1 VPHTIPVTRYFP
13 RDNVAWHLEEPRVLR
28 KLSLSLPA
36 MAVIAGLLV
45 RLIRV
50 GVSEM
55 SASWWGVFGAVAL
68 GVIVLLTT
76 ATAHL
81 GNYPVKQWMWRA
93 PLFGLAEGAA
103 EAGVSALLT
112 VIGVERLGSARAH
125 LSDWPSMATDTIV
138 GTPGLA
144 FLDGRVVMVSLFA
157 LVLAGVV
164 QVVRYLLLRSE
175 HRDHTAVAIHEE
187 HERQEQAASQHVE

>member
-1 VPHTIPVTRYFP
+1 MARYFP
-13 RDNVAWHLEEPRVLR
+13 RDRVEWHLEEPRVLR
-28 KLSLSLPA
+28 KLTLSLPA
-36 MAVIAGLLV
+36 MAAISGLLV

-50 GVSEM
+50 GISGI
-55 SASWWGVFGAVAL
+55 SASWWGVFGAIAL
-68 GVIVLLTT
+68 GLIVLLTI

-81 GNYPVKQWMWRA
+81 GNYPVKQWLWRA

-112 VIGVERLGSARAH
+112 AMGVERLGSTRAH
-125 LSDWPSMATDTIV
+125 LSDWPSMATDTII

-164 QVVRYLLLRSE
+164 QVVRFLLLRSE

-187 HERQEQAASQHVE
+187 HERQEQAAADRAE

>member
-1 VPHTIPVTRYFP
+1 MPPRYFP
-13 RDNVAWHLEEPRVLR
+13 RDKVEWQLEEPRVFR
-28 KLSLSLPA
+28 KITLSLPA
-36 MAVIAGLLV
+36 MAVIAGVLV

-50 GVSEM
+50 GISGTT
-55 SASWWGVFGAVAL
+55 ASWWGVFGAIAL
-68 GVIVLLTT
+68 GLVILLTL

-81 GNYPVKQWMWRA
+81 GNYPVRQWLWRA

-112 VIGVERLGSARAH
+112 VMGVERLGSARAH
-125 LSDWPSMATDTIV
+125 LSDWPSMATDTII
-138 GTPGLA
+138 GTPGLV

-164 QVVRYLLLRSE
+164 QVVRFLLLRSE
-175 HRDHTAVAIHEE
+175 NRDHTAVAIHDE
-187 HERQEQAASQHVE
+187 HERQEQAASHHAD

>member
-1 VPHTIPVTRYFP
+1 MARYFP

-28 KLSLSLPA
+28 KLTLSLPA

-50 GVSEM
+50 GVSGITV
-55 SASWWGVFGAVAL
+55 SWWGVFGAIAL
-68 GVIVLLTT
+68 GLIVLLTT

-81 GNYPVKQWMWRA
+81 GNYPVKQWLWRA

-112 VIGVERLGSARAH
+112 VIGVERVGSTRAH

-144 FLDGRVVMVSLFA
+144 FLDGRIVMVSLFA

-175 HRDHTAVAIHEE
+175 NRDHTAVAIHEE
-187 HERQEQAASQHVE
+187 HERQEQAASHHAD

>member
-1 VPHTIPVTRYFP
+1 VTRYFP

-28 KLSLSLPA
+28 KLTLSLPA
-36 MAVIAGLLV
+36 MAVIAGILV

-50 GVSEM
+50 GASEL
-55 SASWWGVFGAVAL
+55 STSWWGVFGGIAL
-68 GVIVLLTT
+68 GLIVLLTT

-81 GNYPVKQWMWRA
+81 GNYPVKQWLWRA
-93 PLFGLAEGAA
+93 PLFGVAEGAA

-112 VIGVERLGSARAH
+112 VIGVERLGSTRAH

-138 GTPGLA
+138 GTPGLG
-144 FLDGRVVMVSLFA
+144 FLDGRVVMVSVFA

-164 QVVRYLLLRSE
+164 QVVRYLLLRSAN
-175 HRDHTAVAIHEE
+175 RDHTAVAIHEE
-187 HERQEQAASQHVE
+187 HERQEQAASQQAE

>member
-1 VPHTIPVTRYFP
+1 MARYFP

-28 KLSLSLPA
+28 KLTLSLPA

-50 GVSEM
+50 GVSGITI
-55 SASWWGVFGAVAL
+55 SWWGVFGAIAL
-68 GVIVLLTT
+68 GLIVLLTT

-81 GNYPVKQWMWRA
+81 GNYPVKQWLWRA
-93 PLFGLAEGAA
+93 PLFGLAEAAA

-112 VIGVERLGSARAH
+112 VIGVERLGSTRAH

-144 FLDGRVVMVSLFA
+144 FLDGRIVMVSLFA

-175 HRDHTAVAIHEE
+175 NRDHTAVAIHEE
-187 HERQEQAASQHVE
+187 HERQEQAASHQAD

>member
-1 VPHTIPVTRYFP
+1 MARYFP
-13 RDNVAWHLEEPRVLR
+13 RDRVEWHLEEPRVLR
-28 KLSLSLPA
+28 KLTLSLPA
-36 MAVIAGLLV
+36 MAAISGLLV

-50 GVSEM
+50 GISGI
-55 SASWWGVFGAVAL
+55 SASWWGVFGAIAL
-68 GVIVLLTT
+68 GLIVLLTI

-81 GNYPVKQWMWRA
+81 GNYPVKQWLWRA

-112 VIGVERLGSARAH
+112 AMGVERLGSARAH
-125 LSDWPSMATDTIV
+125 LSDWPSMATDTII

-164 QVVRYLLLRSE
+164 QVVRFLLLRSE

-187 HERQEQAASQHVE
+187 HERQEQAAADRAE

>member
-1 VPHTIPVTRYFP
+1 MARYFP

-28 KLSLSLPA
+28 KLTLSLPA
-36 MAVIAGLLV
+36 MAAIAGLLV

-50 GVSEM
+50 GVSGITV
-55 SASWWGVFGAVAL
+55 SWWGVFGAIAL
-68 GVIVLLTT
+68 GLVVLLSI

-81 GNYPVKQWMWRA
+81 GNYPVKQWLWRA

-112 VIGVERLGSARAH
+112 VIGVERLGSTQAR
-125 LSDWPSMATDTIV
+125 LSDWPSMATDAIV

-144 FLDGRVVMVSLFA
+144 FLDGRIVMVSLFA

-175 HRDHTAVAIHEE
+175 NRDHTAVAIHEE
-187 HERQEQAASQHVE
+187 HERQEQAASHHVE

>member
-1 VPHTIPVTRYFP
+1 MARYFP

-28 KLSLSLPA
+28 KLTLSLPA

-50 GVSEM
+50 GVSGITV
-55 SASWWGVFGAVAL
+55 SWWGVFGAIAL
-68 GVIVLLTT
+68 GLIVLLTT

-81 GNYPVKQWMWRA
+81 GNYPLKQWLWRA

-112 VIGVERLGSARAH
+112 VIGVERVGSTRAH

-144 FLDGRVVMVSLFA
+144 FLDGRIMMVSLFA

-175 HRDHTAVAIHEE
+175 NRDHTAVAIHEE
-187 HERQEQAASQHVE
+187 HERQEQAASHHAD

>member
-1 VPHTIPVTRYFP
+1 VTRYFP

-28 KLSLSLPA
+28 KLTLSLPA
-36 MAVIAGLLV
+36 MAVIAGILV

-50 GVSEM
+50 GASEL
-55 SASWWGVFGAVAL
+55 STSWLGVFGGIAL
-68 GVIVLLTT
+68 GLIVLLTT

-81 GNYPVKQWMWRA
+81 GNYPVKQWLWRA

-112 VIGVERLGSARAH
+112 VIGVERLGSTRAH

-138 GTPGLA
+138 GTPGLE
-144 FLDGRVVMVSLFA
+144 FLDGRVVMVSVFA

-175 HRDHTAVAIHEE
+175 NRDHTAVAIHEE
-187 HERQEQAASQHVE
+187 HERQEQAASQQAE

>member
-1 VPHTIPVTRYFP
+1 MAPYFP

-28 KLSLSLPA
+28 KLTLSLPA
-36 MAVIAGLLV
+36 MAVIAGILV

-50 GVSEM
+50 GASEVST
-55 SASWWGVFGAVAL
+55 SWWGVFGGIAL
-68 GVIVLLTT
+68 GLIVLLTI

-81 GNYPVKQWMWRA
+81 GNYPVKQWLWRA

-103 EAGVSALLT
+103 EAGASALLT
-112 VIGVERLGSARAH
+112 VIGVERLGSTRAH

-144 FLDGRVVMVSLFA
+144 FLDGRIVMVSIFA

-175 HRDHTAVAIHEE
+175 NRDHTAVAIHEE
-187 HERQEQAASQHVE
+187 HERQEQAASHQVE

>member
-1 VPHTIPVTRYFP
+1 VTRYFP

-28 KLSLSLPA
+28 KLTLSLPA
-36 MAVIAGLLV
+36 MAVIAGALV

-50 GVSEM
+50 GVSEITV
-55 SASWWGVFGAVAL
+55 SWWGVFGAIAL
-68 GVIVLLTT
+68 GLIVLLTT

-81 GNYPVKQWMWRA
+81 GNYPVRQWLWRA

-112 VIGVERLGSARAH
+112 VLGVERLGSTRAH
-125 LSDWPSMATDTIV
+125 LSDWPSMATDTII

-144 FLDGRVVMVSLFA
+144 FLDGRIVMVALFA

-175 HRDHTAVAIHEE
+175 NRDHTAVAIHEE
-187 HERQEQAASQHVE
+187 HERQEQAASHHVE

>member
-1 VPHTIPVTRYFP
+1 VTRYFP

-28 KLSLSLPA
+28 KLTLSLPA
-36 MAVIAGLLV
+36 MAVIAGTLV

-50 GVSEM
+50 GVSEI
-55 SASWWGVFGAVAL
+55 SVSWWGVFGALAL
-68 GVIVLLTT
+68 GLIVLLTT

-81 GNYPVKQWMWRA
+81 GNYPVKQWLWRA

-112 VIGVERLGSARAH
+112 VAGIERLGSTRAH

-138 GTPGLA
+138 GTPVLG
-144 FLDGRVVMVSLFA
+144 FLDGRVVMVSVFA

-175 HRDHTAVAIHEE
+175 NRDHTAVAIHEE
-187 HERQEQAASQHVE
+187 HERQEQAASHQAD

>member
-1 VPHTIPVTRYFP
+1 MARYFP
-13 RDNVAWHLEEPRVLR
+13 RDNVAWHLEEPRVFR
-28 KLSLSLPA
+28 KLTLSLPA

-50 GVSEM
+50 GVSGI
-55 SASWWGVFGAVAL
+55 SASWWGVFGAIAL
-68 GVIVLLTT
+68 GLIVLLTI

-81 GNYPVKQWMWRA
+81 GNYPVKQWLWRA

-112 VIGVERLGSARAH
+112 VIGLERLGSTSAR

-175 HRDHTAVAIHEE
+175 NRDHTAVAIHEE
-187 HERQEQAASQHVE
+187 HERQEQAASHQAD

>member
-1 VPHTIPVTRYFP
+1 VTRYFP
-13 RDNVAWHLEEPRVLR
+13 REKVAWHLEEPRALR
-28 KLSLSLPA
+28 KLTLSLPA
-36 MAVIAGLLV
+36 MALLAGLLV

-50 GVSEM
+50 GVSEVTTT
-55 SASWWGVFGAVAL
+55 WWGVFGAVAL
-68 GVIVLLTT
+68 GVVILLST

-81 GNYPVKQWMWRA
+81 GNYPVKQWLWRA
-93 PLFGLAEGAA
+93 PVFGLAEGAA

-112 VIGVERLGSARAH
+112 VIGVERLGSTRAH

-144 FLDGRVVMVSLFA
+144 FLDGRIVMVSLFA

-164 QVVRYLLLRSE
+164 QVVRFLLLRSE
-175 HRDHTAVAIHEE
+175 DRDHTAVAIHEE
-187 HERQEQAASQHVE
+187 HERQEQAASHHAE

>member
-1 VPHTIPVTRYFP
+1 MTRYFP

-28 KLSLSLPA
+28 KLTLSLPA

-50 GVSEM
+50 GASEI
-55 SASWWGVFGAVAL
+55 SVSWWGIFGGIAL
-68 GVIVLLTT
+68 GLIVLLTT

-81 GNYPVKQWMWRA
+81 GNYPVKQWLWRA

-112 VIGVERLGSARAH
+112 VIGVERLGSTRAH

-138 GTPGLA
+138 GTPGLG
-144 FLDGRVVMVSLFA
+144 FLDGRIVMVSLFA
-157 LVLAGVV
+157 LTLAGVV

-175 HRDHTAVAIHEE
+175 NRDHTAVAIHEE
-187 HERQEQAASQHVE
+187 HERQEQAASQQAE

>member
-1 VPHTIPVTRYFP
+1 MHYTPVARYFP
-13 RDNVAWHLEEPRVLR
+13 RDKIAWHLEEPRVFR
-28 KLSLSLPA
+28 KLTLSLPA
-36 MAVIAGLLV
+36 MAIAAGVLV

-50 GVSEM
+50 GVGGI
-55 SASWWGVFGAVAL
+55 SASWWGVFGAIAL
-68 GVIVLLTT
+68 SMILLLTI

-81 GNYPVKQWMWRA
+81 GNYPVKQWLWRA

-112 VIGVERLGSARAH
+112 LFGVEVLGSTRAH
-125 LSDWPSMATDTIV
+125 LRDWPSMATDTII

-144 FLDGRVVMVSLFA
+144 FVDGRIVTVSLFA
-157 LVLAGVV
+157 LLLAGVV

-175 HRDHTAVAIHEE
+175 DRDTTAIAIHEE
-187 HERQEQAASQHVE
+187 HERQEQAAAERAE

>member
-1 VPHTIPVTRYFP
+1 VARYFP
-13 RDNVAWHLEEPRVLR
+13 RDNVAWHLEEPRVFR
-28 KLSLSLPA
+28 KLTLSLPA

-50 GVSEM
+50 GVSEITV
-55 SASWWGVFGAVAL
+55 SWWGVFGAIAL
-68 GVIVLLTT
+68 GLIVLLTT

-81 GNYPVKQWMWRA
+81 GNYPVKQWLWRA

-112 VIGVERLGSARAH
+112 VIGVERLGSTQAH

-144 FLDGRVVMVSLFA
+144 FLDGRIVMVSLFA

-164 QVVRYLLLRSE
+164 QVVRYLLMRSE
-175 HRDHTAVAIHEE
+175 NRDHTAVAIHEE
-187 HERQEQAASQHVE
+187 HERQEQAASHQAD

>member
-1 VPHTIPVTRYFP
+1 MARYFP

-28 KLSLSLPA
+28 KLTLSLPA

-50 GVSEM
+50 GVSGITI
-55 SASWWGVFGAVAL
+55 SWWGVFGAIAL
-68 GVIVLLTT
+68 GLIVLLTT

-81 GNYPVKQWMWRA
+81 GNYPVKQWLWRA

-112 VIGVERLGSARAH
+112 VIGVERLGSTRAH

-144 FLDGRVVMVSLFA
+144 FLDGRIVMVSLFA

-175 HRDHTAVAIHEE
+175 NRDHTAVAIHEE
-187 HERQEQAASQHVE
+187 HERQEQAASHQAD